1 MFTNSTPSL
10 TTPRFTLTFQGGR
23 RKVRIELVKPSDD
36 TTSEFVDFYYINQ
49 SSGYDA
55 GADIFA
61 KENNFYVNIGSSPSK
76 IKLERSDSLLHQ
88 HSPPELLLP
97 AVRSPVIQSPNIPKI
112 TFNNNNSNNSNNN
125 SNNSNNNSANPVFE
139 ELNIRHNDEE
149 DHFKLMDNSDMDSLI
164 CFNKT
169 IENLSGKIESFSLSD
184 AIDTSLN
191 MENEDF
197 LESRKLQDYQETRR
211 SSIKRTRMTAALESG
226 SDVVQPK
233 LSSLFPPASASYD
246 QTSSSLHT
254 PGNSSELFQQNIS
267 KYLTN
272 CPKIND

>member
-1 MFTNSTPSL
+1 M
-10 TTPRFTLTFQGGR
+10 
-23 RKVRIELVKPSDD
+23 
-36 TTSEFVDFYYINQ
+36 
-49 SSGYDA
+49 
-55 GADIFA
+55 
-61 KENNFYVNIGSSPSK
+61 NIGSSPSK

-112 TFNNNNSNNSNNN
+112 TFNNNN
-125 SNNSNNNSANPVFE
+125 NNNSANPVFE
-139 ELNIRHNDEE
+139 ELNIRHNDDE
-149 DHFKLMDNSDMDSLI
+149 DHFKLIDNSDMDSLI

-233 LSSLFPPASASYD
+233 LSSLFPPASASYE

-272 CPKIND
+272 CPKINDL

>member
-1 MFTNSTPSL
+1 VS
-10 TTPRFTLTFQGGR
+10 
-23 RKVRIELVKPSDD
+23 
-36 TTSEFVDFYYINQ
+36 
-49 SSGYDA
+49 
-55 GADIFA
+55 
-61 KENNFYVNIGSSPSK
+61 
-76 IKLERSDSLLHQ
+76 
-88 HSPPELLLP
+88 
-97 AVRSPVIQSPNIPKI
+97 SPVIQSPNIPKI
-112 TFNNNNSNNSNNN
+112 TFNNNNSN

-139 ELNIRHNDEE
+139 ELNIRHNDDE

-197 LESRKLQDYQETRR
+197 LESRKFQDYQETRR

-272 CPKIND
+272 CPKINDL